1 MTSAKAQSAPVIRA
15 TVRRKRHWRRLA
27 LVYGLSTAVLLFALG
42 PLSWVILGS
51 LKPPAEIFQTP
62 LSFLPEE
69 PTLQNYA
76 DVLRRTDLGR
86 YLTNSAIVA
95 AGALVITLALASVAA
110 YGFSRYD
117 FRFKQPIL
125 VGMLVLQL
133 MPSTVNVVPLYV
145 MMNSFGLLN
154 TRTAL
159 VLLYAAS
166 SVPFAIW
173 ILKGFFDT
181 LPRSLDE
188 AASIDGATRW
198 YTFVRVILPLS
209 LPGLSAAAFLSF
221 LASWG
226 EFLIPLVVANSRDVA
241 VMSVGI
247 YTFFGDET
255 AAYHHA
261 FSASVM
267 ATAPAVLLYLF
278 AQKYLMSG
286 LAQGAEKG

>member
-1 MTSAKAQSAPVIRA
+1 MSA
-15 TVRRKRHWRRLA
+15 TVSTTYQSPAIRRRKARERRKNIL
-27 LVYGLSTAVLLFALG
+27 LYGLCAVVLAFVLG

-51 LKPPAEIFQTP
+51 LKPPAEIFRTP
-62 LSFLPEE
+62 LQFLPDA
-69 PTLQNYA
+69 PTLQNYL
-76 DVLRRTDLGR
+76 DVMQRTDLGR

-95 AGALVITLALASVAA
+95 GGALAITLALASIAA

-145 MMNSFGLLN
+145 MMNGFGLLN

-226 EFLIPLVVANSRDVA
+226 EFLIPLVVANSREIA

-247 YTFFGDET
+247 YTFFGEET
-255 AAYHHA
+255 AAYHYA
-261 FSASVM
+261 FSASVL
-267 ATAPAVLLYLF
+267 ATAPAVLLYIF

>member
-1 MTSAKAQSAPVIRA
+1 MV
-15 TVRRKRHWRRLA
+15 LA
-27 LVYGLSTAVLLFALG
+27 FVLG

-51 LKPPAEIFQTP
+51 LKPPAEIFRTP
-62 LSFLPEE
+62 LQFLPDA
-69 PTLQNYA
+69 PTLQNYL
-76 DVLRRTDLGR
+76 DVMQRTDLGR

-95 AGALVITLALASVAA
+95 GGALAITLALASIAA

-145 MMNSFGLLN
+145 MMNGFGLLN

-226 EFLIPLVVANSRDVA
+226 EFLIPLVVANSREIA

-247 YTFFGDET
+247 YTFFGEET
-255 AAYHHA
+255 AAYHYA
-261 FSASVM
+261 FSASVL
-267 ATAPAVLLYLF
+267 ATAPAVLLYIF